1 MTKALLSFIGKVANS
16 RTMELAGGYMK
27 IFAVLI
33 LICLTYGLVRFMRGL
48 IKELAMFAV
57 EAWRDVEIGQ

>member
-1 MTKALLSFIGKVANS
+1 M
-16 RTMELAGGYMK
+16 MELEGGPMK
-27 IFAVLI
+27 IFTVLI

-57 EAWRDVEIGQ
+57 EAWRDVETGQ

>member
-1 MTKALLSFIGKVANS
+1 
-16 RTMELAGGYMK
+16 MK
-27 IFAVLI
+27 IFTILL
-33 LICLTYGLVRFMRGL
+33 LICLAYGLVRFMYGL

>member
-1 MTKALLSFIGKVANS
+1 
-16 RTMELAGGYMK
+16 MK

-33 LICLTYGLVRFMRGL
+33 LALIGYGFALFLRGI
-48 IKELAMFAV
+48 IKELAQFAV